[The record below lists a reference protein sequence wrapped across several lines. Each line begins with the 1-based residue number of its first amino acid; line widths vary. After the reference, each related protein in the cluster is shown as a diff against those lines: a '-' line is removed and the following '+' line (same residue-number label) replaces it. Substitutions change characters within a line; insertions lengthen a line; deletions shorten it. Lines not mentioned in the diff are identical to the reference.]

1 MKFPDDEIHHELP
14 NSLRAH
20 INKSCG
26 ISTGVTLSD
35 SPDKQMAYKSRRD
48 NDLDMTVPLV
58 SGTSYYYLR
67 FPTHM
72 KSAAITN

>member
-58 SGTSYYYLR
+58 TAPISFGQQG
-67 FPTHM
+67 
-72 KSAAITN
+72 KAG